1 MLVASILRWLLVHA
15 DIHVATGEL
24 LLSARICPLRDP
36 GTLRI
41 ISCSRLRS
49 IEERVA
55 QIVLIDSTSVQIAC
69 LDVSFADEDRLE
81 CVVKAFAAGVGP
93 GVWCDSDS

>member
-1 MLVASILRWLLVHA
+1 MLVASILNCFLVHA
-15 DIHVATGEL
+15 GIHVATGEL
-24 LLSARICPLRDP
+24 LLAARSCSLRDP
-36 GTLRI
+36 GTLGI
-41 ISCSRLRS
+41 ISRRRLGS

-55 QIVLIDSTSVQIAC
+55 QIVLIYSTSVQVAC

>member
-1 MLVASILRWLLVHA
+1 MLVASILNCFLVHTG
-15 DIHVATGEL
+15 IHVASGEL
-24 LLSARICPLRDP
+24 LLAARICSLRDP
-36 GTLRI
+36 GTLVI
-41 ISCSRLRS
+41 ISRRRLGS
-49 IEERVA
+49 IKERVA
-55 QIVLIDSTSVQIAC
+55 QIVLIYSTSVQVAC